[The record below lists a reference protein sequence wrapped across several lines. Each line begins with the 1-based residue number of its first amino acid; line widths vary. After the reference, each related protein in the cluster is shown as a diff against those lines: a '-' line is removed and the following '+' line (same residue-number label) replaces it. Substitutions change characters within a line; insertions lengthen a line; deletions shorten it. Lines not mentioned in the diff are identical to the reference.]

1 MRKLFY
7 LAAHV
12 AELIAF
18 TLLWLISLLILLILI
33 GSSVKVQANQ
43 IERMV
48 LDKLEVQ
55 KCANSILSNSPQLV
69 ILDRE
74 VVTANQAEDPRIQGW
89 KLSVVVRVGY
99 MHVGSQHMKY
109 TLYNVRC
116 D

>member
-1 MRKLFY
+1 MRNLFY
-7 LAAHV
+7 LATHV

-18 TLLWLISLLILLILI
+18 ILLWLISLLILLILI
-33 GSSVKVQANQ
+33 GSPVKAQAKQ
-43 IERMV
+43 FESIV
-48 LDKLEVQ
+48 PDKLEVQ

-99 MHVGSQHMKY
+99 MHAGSQYMKY